1 MVNHKNKSDQSGTS
15 VISRRRFLKYSGLTI
30 AGTAIIGPSLP
41 GCSGPSENEAPQP
54 QTYLEMTEEERRQ
67 KKASVGYILID
78 SQKCMG
84 CLTCMLGCSMV
95 HEGEINLSL
104 SRIQVTQNPFGK
116 FPEDISL
123 SQCRQCLSPAC
134 VEACPEEALTI
145 DENNGYLRKVD
156 QEKCTGCME
165 CVEGCSYSPSRAIWN
180 FEKDIACKCD
190 LCQETPFWSED
201 GGPGGKQA
209 CVELCP
215 VGAVQFS
222 RHVPLQEGNAG
233 YDVNLRGKNWKKLG
247 YKTS

>member
-1 MVNHKNKSDQSGTS
+1 MVNHKNKSDQSDTS
-15 VISRRRFLKYSGLTI
+15 VLSRRRFLKYSGLTI

-41 GCSGPSENEAPQP
+41 ACSGPSESEAP
-54 QTYLEMTEEERRQ
+54 QTYLEMTEEQRRQ

-84 CLTCMLGCSMV
+84 CLTCMIGCSMV

-165 CVEGCSYSPSRAIWN
+165 CVHGCSYGPSRAIWN

-222 RHVPLQEGNAG
+222 RHVPLQEGNTG